1 MLWVA
6 STNIYGQAEIDAQI
20 MHVPTAVA
28 MFHSL
33 LIGIH
38 IDALPNTI
46 SQIYDLELA
55 M

>member
-6 STNIYGQAEIDAQI
+6 STHKYGQAEIDSQI
-20 MHVPTAVA
+20 IHVPTAVA

-33 LIGIH
+33 LTGIH

-46 SQIYDLELA
+46 SQIYDLEHT